1 MNTNFKRFIGTL
13 SVACALAAAGTT
25 ANAAAIHDAALFT
38 DNTLARNDDSSTGSV
53 AIGFN
58 TNFFGN
64 TYSSL
69 YVNNNGNVTFNA
81 PLSTFTPFGL
91 LTSSIPII
99 APFFADWDTRPT
111 GFGITQYG
119 QDTLNGRNVFGVNYI
134 NIGYYSSQ
142 TNRLNSAQLILTER
156 SDLAAGDFDIE
167 FNFDGIQW
175 ETGNASNGVNGLGG
189 NPARVGF
196 TDGGSNDFELTGSG
210 VSGSFLDANL
220 ATGLVNNSFNSNVL
234 GQYIF
239 AVRNGIVQV
248 PGTEVPEPAT
258 LGLLG
263 LGVLGFAAARRRS
276 KSKASV

>member
-1 MNTNFKRFIGTL
+1 MNNNFKRFIGTI
-13 SVACALAAAGTT
+13 SVACALVAVGTT
-25 ANAAAIHDAALFT
+25 ANASAIHDAALFT
-38 DNTLARNDDSSTGSV
+38 GSSLPRNDDSSTGSV

-58 TNFFGN
+58 ANFFGN
-64 TYSSL
+64 TYTSL
-69 YVNNNGNVTFNA
+69 FVNNNGNVTFNA
-81 PLSTFTPFGL
+81 PLRTFTPFGL
-91 LTSSIPII
+91 TTSTIPII

-119 QDTLNGRNVFGVNYI
+119 QDTLNGRAVFGVNYI
-134 NIGYYSSQ
+134 NIGYFP
-142 TNRLNSAQLILTER
+142 NRTDLLNSAQLILTDR
-156 SDLAAGDFDIE
+156 SDVAAGDFDIE

-175 ETGNASNGVNGLGG
+175 ETGGASDGVNGLGG
-189 NPARVGF
+189 SPARVGF
-196 TDGGSNDFELTGSG
+196 TDGGSNDFELVGSG

-220 ATGLVNNSFNSNVL
+220 ATGLINNSFNSNVL

-263 LGVLGFAAARRRS
+263 LGVLGLVAARRRANS
-276 KSKASV
+276 KKSA